1 MDRISLSKKL
11 EETTYLVH
19 VIMNHKDHDPEL
31 ISTGSAFCI
40 NDTGYL
46 MTAAHVVTGRTPIRK
61 KDVEDPR
68 VEIGAKTKDGV
79 FQRYQP
85 FLTGFELDLPDYLK
99 NPVTIDIAI
108 LKPLVSRKNSNFL
121 KLAKSKPDVGSEV
134 LMAGFPDDIELPLS
148 FDRFLNTE
156 HEQVRS
162 QKRNIELAKFLLMI
176 RSGIVGHCSGLN
188 LIEQNI
194 KAWSLY
200 IDNVLHSG
208 ASGGPI
214 INGESEVIGV
224 ITERAVTS
232 VSYKETPGLK
242 VPSGS
247 TSAISPNLGTGFLK
261 HKGVSIDVI

>member
-1 MDRISLSKKL
+1 MDRILLSKKL

-19 VIMNHKDHDPEL
+19 VIMKHEDHEPEL

-40 NDTGYL
+40 NNLGFL
-46 MTAAHVVTGRTPIRK
+46 MTAAHVVTGRTPIRQE
-61 KDVEDPR
+61 DVEDPS

-79 FQRYQP
+79 FQRYVP
-85 FLTGFELDLPDYLK
+85 FLTGFGLNLPGYLK
-99 NPVTIDIAI
+99 EPVIVDIAI
-108 LKPLVSRKNSNFL
+108 LKPLVPKENFNFL
-121 KLAKSKPDVGSEV
+121 KLAKNKPDVGSEV
-134 LMAGFPDDIELPLS
+134 LMAGFPDDMELPLS

-162 QKRNIELAKFLLMI
+162 QKRNIELAKNLLMI

-194 KAWSLY
+194 DAWSLY

-214 INGESEVIGV
+214 INGEGEVIGV

-232 VSYKETPGLK
+232 VSYKDTPGLK

-261 HKGVSIDVI
+261 YKGVSIDVV